1 MKKYSLV
8 IVSLIVVL
16 TFGLLAAY
24 AQQATVEKQIK
35 VEEKVEGLQ
44 EIKNPESGF
53 KVELWTDREDAT
65 YKVGDEIVF
74 YFKTNKDCRL
84 TLLNVGTSGKTHII
98 FPNKYQKDDL
108 VKAGKVYRVPAKD
121 ARWVFKAEGPA
132 GIDLVKA
139 IATLEKVALVDKE
152 DLKPAGAVQEV
163 KKPQSELAKDIAISL
178 KPVNEKRW
186 AEAEKIINV
195 IE

>member
-1 MKKYSLV
+1 MKKYRLV
-8 IVSLIVVL
+8 IVSLIVAL
-16 TFGLLAAY
+16 AFGLLTAY

-44 EIKNPESGF
+44 DIKNPESGF

-98 FPNKYQKDDL
+98 FHNKYQKDDL
-108 VKAGKVYRVPAKD
+108 VRAGKEYCVPAKD
-121 ARWVFKAEGPA
+121 ARWVFKTEGPA
-132 GIDLVKA
+132 GTDLVKA
-139 IATLEKVALVDKE
+139 IATLEKVALVSKE
-152 DLKPAGAVQEV
+152 DVKPAGEVQEV
-163 KKPQSELAKDIAISL
+163 KKPQSKLAKDIAIAL
-178 KPVNEKRW
+178 KPINEKQW
-186 AEAEKIINV
+186 AESEKIINV
-195 IE
+195 TE